1 MIFSKAAVIIVK
13 KEESQMSKRDNKVR
27 VMITSSAEGTTAA
40 REFTEIYR
48 EMFDVMFRE
57 IMDFE
62 EALREAEAAAMTHM
76 LYFRDNG
83 NLVLT
88 SLADE
93 MGGYSLD
100 ITVDDLRR
108 VLS

>member
-1 MIFSKAAVIIVK
+1 MD
-13 KEESQMSKRDNKVR
+13 KRNNLVR
-27 VMITSSAEGTTAA
+27 VMITGNKSGQSAID
-40 REFTEIYR
+40 EFTEIYR
-48 EMFDVMFRE
+48 EAFDVMKRDFSN
-57 IMDFE
+57 FE
-62 EALREAEAAAMTHM
+62 EALEAAAKMNMTHM
-76 LYFRDNG
+76 LYFKDT
-83 NLVLT
+83 NLILA

>member
-1 MIFSKAAVIIVK
+1 MD
-13 KEESQMSKRDNKVR
+13 KRNNLVR
-27 VMITSSAEGTTAA
+27 VMITGNKDGQSAID
-40 REFTEIYR
+40 EFTEIYR
-48 EMFDVMFRE
+48 EAFDVMKRDFSN
-57 IMDFE
+57 FE
-62 EALREAEAAAMTHM
+62 EALEAAAEMNMTHM
-76 LYFRDNG
+76 LYFKDNT
-83 NLVLT
+83 NLILA

>member
-1 MIFSKAAVIIVK
+1 MIFSKAVVIIVK

-48 EMFDVMFRE
+48 E
-57 IMDFE
+57 MDFE

>member
-1 MIFSKAAVIIVK
+1 
-13 KEESQMSKRDNKVR
+13 MSKRDSKVR

-48 EMFDVMFRE
+48 EMFDV
-57 IMDFE
+57 MDFE

>member
-1 MIFSKAAVIIVK
+1 MD
-13 KEESQMSKRDNKVR
+13 KRNNLAR
-27 VMITSSAEGTTAA
+27 VMITGNKSGQPAID
-40 REFTEIYR
+40 EFTEIYR
-48 EMFDVMFRE
+48 EAFDVMKRDFSN
-57 IMDFE
+57 FE
-62 EALREAEAAAMTHM
+62 EALEAAAKMNMTHM
-76 LYFRDNG
+76 LYFKDNT
-83 NLVLT
+83 NLILA

>member
-1 MIFSKAAVIIVK
+1 MIFSKAVVIIVK

-48 EMFDVMFRE
+48 VMFRE
-57 IMDFE
+57 IMGCE

>member
-1 MIFSKAAVIIVK
+1 M
-13 KEESQMSKRDNKVR
+13 KRDFSN
-27 VMITSSAEGTTAA
+27 
-40 REFTEIYR
+40 
-48 EMFDVMFRE
+48 
-57 IMDFE
+57 FE
-62 EALREAEAAAMTHM
+62 EALEAAAKMNMTHM
-76 LYFRDNG
+76 LYFKDNT
-83 NLVLT
+83 NLILA